1 MKLSEETLSVLKNFS
16 AINNGI
22 YFEQGRTI
30 KTVSPQ
36 KSILVDANVEEE
48 FPTDFGI
55 YDLNKL
61 LGAHSLFEKNPE
73 VTFDEKHLTISSG
86 NNPAEA
92 TLSQVIYSY
101 CDASLVVRPPNKEV
115 ALPSVD
121 VSFNMSTAVY
131 DAVVKAAMVLQVP
144 EIAVIGDG
152 SKMKL
157 VAYESKNVM
166 SDQYNICVVGE
177 TDKTFSMIFKVEN
190 FSKLMS
196 KNYIVSISARGLSK
210 FESDD
215 GKLTYHVAIE
225 PNSNFE
231 G

>member
-1 MKLSEETLSVLKNFS
+1 MKLSEETLAVLKNFS

-22 YFEQGRTI
+22 FFEQGKTI

-36 KSILVDANVEEE
+36 KSILVDATVEEE
-48 FPTDFGI
+48 FPSDFGI
-55 YDLNKL
+55 YDLNKF
-61 LGAHSLFEKNPE
+61 LGAHSLFESPE
-73 VTFDEKHLTISSG
+73 ISFEDKYLTLTSDK
-86 NNPAEA
+86 
-92 TLSQVIYSY
+92 TQVNYSY

-121 VSFNMSTAVY
+121 VTFKMSSTVY
-131 DAVVKAAMVLQVP
+131 DSVVKAALVLGVP
-144 EIAVIGDG
+144 EIAIVGD
-152 SKMKL
+152 SSRIKL
-157 VAYESKNVM
+157 VASESKSTM
-166 SDQYNICVVGE
+166 SDKFSYDIGE

-196 KNYIVSISARGLSK
+196 RNYTVSVSARGLSK

>member
-1 MKLSEETLSVLKNFS
+1 MKLSEETLAVLKNFS

-22 YFEQGRTI
+22 FFEQGKTI

-36 KSILVDANVEEE
+36 KSILVDATVEEE
-48 FPTDFGI
+48 FPSDFGI
-55 YDLNKL
+55 YDLNKF
-61 LGAHSLFEKNPE
+61 LGAHSLFESPE
-73 VTFDEKHLTISSG
+73 ISFEDKYLTLTSDK
-86 NNPAEA
+86 
-92 TLSQVIYSY
+92 TQVNYSY

-121 VSFNMSTAVY
+121 VTFKMSSTVY
-131 DAVVKAAMVLQVP
+131 DSVVKAALVLGVP
-144 EIAVIGDG
+144 EIAIVGD
-152 SKMKL
+152 SSRIKL
-157 VAYESKNVM
+157 VASESKNTM
-166 SDQYNICVVGE
+166 SDKFSYDIGE
-177 TDKTFSMIFKVEN
+177 TDKSFSMIFKVEN

-196 KNYIVSISARGLSK
+196 RNYTVSVSARGLSK

>member
-1 MKLSEETLSVLKNFS
+1 MKLSEETLAVLKNFS

-22 YFEQGRTI
+22 YFEQGQTI

-36 KSILVDANVEEE
+36 KSILVDATVEEE

-55 YDLNKL
+55 YDLNKF
-61 LGAHSLFEKNPE
+61 LGAQSLFEQPE
-73 VTFDEKHLTISSG
+73 ILFEDKYLTFSSG
-86 NNPAEA
+86 NSEV
-92 TLSQVIYSY
+92 SYSY

-115 ALPSVD
+115 ALPSID
-121 VSFNMSTAVY
+121 VTFKMTASVY
-131 DAVVKAAMVLQVP
+131 DSVVKAAMVLQVP
-144 EIAVIGDG
+144 EIAIVGDG

-157 VAYESKNVM
+157 VAYESKNTM
-166 SDQYNICVVGE
+166 SDKFSYVVGD
-177 TDKTFSMIFKVEN
+177 TDKNFSMIFKVEN

-196 KNYIVSISARGLSK
+196 KDYTATVSSKGLSK

>member
-1 MKLSEETLSVLKNFS
+1 MKLSEETLAVLKNFS

-22 YFEQGRTI
+22 FFEQGKTI

-36 KSILVDANVEEE
+36 KSILVDAKVEEE
-48 FPTDFGI
+48 VPTDFGI
-55 YDLNKL
+55 YDLNKF
-61 LGAHSLFEKNPE
+61 LGAHSLFENPE
-73 VTFDEKHLTISSG
+73 IEFQDKYLTFSG
-86 NNPAEA
+86 GN
-92 TLSQVIYSY
+92 SQVSYSY

-115 ALPSVD
+115 ALPTVD
-121 VSFNMSTAVY
+121 VTFKMPKTVY
-131 DAVVKAAMVLQVP
+131 DSVVKAAMVLQVP

-152 SKMKL
+152 TKLKL
-157 VAYESKNVM
+157 VASESKNTM
-166 SDQYNICVVGE
+166 SDKFSYDVGE
-177 TDKTFSMIFKVEN
+177 TNKTFSMIFKVEN

-196 KNYIVSISARGLSK
+196 KDYTVSISSKGLSK

-215 GKLTYHVAIE
+215 DKLIYHVAIE